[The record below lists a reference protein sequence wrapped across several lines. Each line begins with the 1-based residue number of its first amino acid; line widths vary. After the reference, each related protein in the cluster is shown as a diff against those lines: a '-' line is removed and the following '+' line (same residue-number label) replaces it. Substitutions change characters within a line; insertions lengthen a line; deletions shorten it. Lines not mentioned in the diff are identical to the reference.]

1 MNATLPK
8 EPVQTFAATIVQAYI
23 YQKFGEN
30 ALIRFCNPFKN
41 YADVRARV
49 DNHFNGRLKAA
60 KMCVSLKHKGT
71 KSLQAFVCS

>member
-1 MNATLPK
+1 MNATSPK

-23 YQKFGEN
+23 FAKHGEE

-60 KMCVSLKHKGT
+60 KMCVGLKHKGT